1 MHRLFDLAEKGYVR
15 ILMPEITENEWLKH
29 FRENTKIPFAD
40 IERKTPLLGI
50 SETDGLLEKYKL
62 IVKEYEDLTEKA
74 FKTHMDRAKVI
85 RLGYDYAKDQI
96 SEVFGKYFAQ
106 EKPFGPKGKKD
117 EFPDAFVLVS
127 LEKYAKEN
135 KIEKIIVISTDN
147 DMKDYQSDIL
157 QAWDPITYLNEIN
170 AVKIPAY
177 SKLKKSELKKVS
189 DDVVSLMSYVSGQPF
204 SLMKRI
210 QDEVEEY
217 LSDTFVYSERF
228 NYVDVEYVDIK
239 HIKVNSDAKSLQ
251 ILSIEEDS
259 IEALFDVDVE
269 AVVGVTHFDEENSI
283 WDSEEKDFLFRENT
297 STDLKISS
305 TVTVTIIFPRPE
317 EGYDMSEIME
327 DTEIKNIDFFN
338 LQDAIDDSPSTGRSY
353 QFS

>member
-1 MHRLFDLAEKGYVR
+1 MQRLFDLAEKGYVR

-40 IERKTPLLGI
+40 IERKTPLFGI
-50 SETDGLLEKYKL
+50 PETDGLLKKYKSM
-62 IVKEYEDLTEKA
+62 VKEYEDLREKA

-85 RLGYDYAKDQI
+85 RLRYDYAKNQI
-96 SEVFGKYFAQ
+96 SKVFGKYFAQ

-135 KIEKIIVISTDN
+135 KLKKIIVISTDN
-147 DMKDYQSDIL
+147 DMKEYPSDIL
-157 QAWDPITYLNEIN
+157 QVCEPINYLNEIN
-170 AVKIPAY
+170 TVKIPAS
-177 SKLKKSELKKVS
+177 SKLKKPELKKVS

-210 QDEVEEY
+210 KGEVEEY
-217 LSDTFVYSERF
+217 LSDIFVYSERF
-228 NYVDVEYVDIK
+228 SYVDIEYVDIK
-239 HIKVNSDAKSLQ
+239 HIKVDGDAKSLQ
-251 ILSIEEDS
+251 ILSIEEES
-259 IEALFDVDVE
+259 IEASFDVDVE

-297 STDLKISS
+297 STELRISS
-305 TVTVTIIFPRPE
+305 RVPVTIIAPRPE
-317 EGYDMSEIME
+317 EGYDKSEIME

-338 LQDAIDDSPSTGRSY
+338 LQDAIDYSPSTDRPY

>member
-1 MHRLFDLAEKGYVR
+1 MLRLFDLAEKGYVR

-29 FRENTKIPFAD
+29 FRENTKISFAD

-50 SETDGLLEKYKL
+50 SETDGLLEKYKS

-135 KIEKIIVISTDN
+135 NLEKIIVISTDN
-147 DMKDYQSDIL
+147 DMKEYQSDVL
-157 QAWDPITYLNEIN
+157 QAWEPVKYLNEIN

-177 SKLKKSELKKVS
+177 SKLKKPELKKVS
-189 DDVVSLMSYVSGQPF
+189 DDVVSLMSYVSGQPV
-204 SLMKRI
+204 SLLKI
-210 QDEVEEY
+210 IKDEVEEY
-217 LSDTFVYSERF
+217 LSDIFVYSERF

-251 ILSIEEDS
+251 ILSIDEDS
-259 IEALFDVDVE
+259 IEASFDVDVE
-269 AVVGVTHFDEENSI
+269 AVVEVTHFDEENSI

-305 TVTVTIIFPRPE
+305 TVPVTIISPRPE

-338 LQDAIDDSPSTGRSY
+338 LQDAIDNSPSTDRPY
-353 QFS
+353 KFS